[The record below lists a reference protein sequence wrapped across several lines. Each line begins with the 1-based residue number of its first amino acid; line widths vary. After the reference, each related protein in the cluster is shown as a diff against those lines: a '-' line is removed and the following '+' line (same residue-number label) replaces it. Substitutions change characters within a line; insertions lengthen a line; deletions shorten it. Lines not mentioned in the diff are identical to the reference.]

1 MVAETVFGTL
11 LVIIAVVVGVGGPLL
26 ATHFQ
31 QREAH
36 ERQLTEA
43 VIDHA
48 TTVER
53 YREVTRRAPEQVGSP
68 IAPEHELDAVVE
80 STLTN
85 H

>member
-11 LVIIAVVVGVGGPLL
+11 LIIWALVIGVGGPLL
-26 ATHFQ
+26 AAHFQ

-36 ERQLTEA
+36 ERDLAEA
-43 VIDHA
+43 VSDYA
-48 TTVER
+48 STVDK
-53 YREVTRRAPEQVGSP
+53 YREVTQLEPYEVGSP
-68 IAPEHELDAVVE
+68 ISADHELDKVLD